1 MSWPPYD
8 FQDMDESMTFEQVMG
23 SSQPS
28 LVSLGVDLYN
38 LLENDVNEGFSQTFF
53 PSQDA
58 HGFET
63 FNMFQDSV
71 SPDNQSHFLNTG
83 WIEDDG
89 LLLTVP
95 ELAVPDETGPSQFTS
110 ERSPLQ
116 YEPLVDPQMDTSTIL

>member
-1 MSWPPYD
+1 LAV
-8 FQDMDESMTFEQVMG
+8 ELI
-23 SSQPS
+23 PS
-28 LVSLGVDLYN
+28 IIVSLGGDRYSLP
-38 LLENDVNEGFSQTFF
+38 ENDVNEGLSQTFF

-58 HGFET
+58 HSFEA

-71 SPDNQSHFLNTG
+71 SPDIQLHLLNAD

-95 ELAVPDETGPSQFTS
+95 ELAVPDETGPSQFTL